1 MVHPHEIVL
10 ASGGSLRKI
19 THVPCGAF
27 AAERWGAPYGVM
39 HRADLQTLLLD
50 AVNAQPN
57 CHLHLGQRISSTGI
71 GELANRLGL
80 PRPDLVVG
88 ADGVWSEIRKLI
100 KGAPSPRF
108 SGQVAWRFKVPT
120 DVARPVLNPAS
131 VTAFLG
137 PRTHLVA
144 YPLEKGKT
152 VNMVAI
158 TRGNDPGQTWAQ
170 REQPDR
176 RQDLLA
182 AFSGWHRDLIA
193 ILRQAPEMTRW
204 PLYELPDGPWHDGA
218 NTILIGDAAHAMT
231 PFAAQGAA
239 MAIEDGYELAQACN
253 GVEGELAATLQAYQA
268 RRRARVSRTRSRGA
282 FNQFAYHARGPIRLG
297 RAGSGSGTAWCARAA
312 DCRRTRLGLV
322 LLDDLALVH
331 EDHAVGHLPRAKP
344 MARKTL
350 VGHAEHGHAL
360 LGEPT
365 MVSSTSLIISGSSAE
380 VGSSNS
386 MMRGFMHSERAMATR
401 CC

>member
-1 MVHPHEIVL
+1 LTVRNILIIGAGMGGLTTALSFARAGHEVHLVEQAPALSEVGAGLQVSPNASRILIGLGLGEALQRAMVHPHEIVL

-88 ADGVWSEIRKLI
+88 ADGVWSEIRTLI

-218 NTILIGDAAHAMT
+218 NTIVIGDAAHAMT

-297 RAGSGSGTAWCARAA
+297 R
-312 DCRRTRLGLV
+312 DLV
-322 LLDDLALVH
+322 LALRQPENLAAELDWLY
-331 EDHAVGHLPRAKP
+331 GYRA
-344 MARKTL
+344 TGL
-350 VGHAEHGHAL
+350 
-360 LGEPT
+360 
-365 MVSSTSLIISGSSAE
+365 
-380 VGSSNS
+380 
-386 MMRGFMHSERAMATR
+386 
-401 CC
+401 

>member
-1 MVHPHEIVL
+1 MTVRNILIIGAGMGGLTTALSFARADHEVHLVEQAPALSEVGAGLQVSPNASRILIGLGLGEALQQAMVHPHEIVL

-19 THVPCGAF
+19 THVPCGTF

-71 GELANRLGL
+71 GELANRLGM

-137 PRTHLVA
+137 PKTHLVA

-282 FNQFAYHARGPIRLG
+282 FNQFAYHASGPIRLG
-297 RAGSGSGTAWCARAA
+297 R
-312 DCRRTRLGLV
+312 DLV
-322 LLDDLALVH
+322 LALRQPENLAAELDWLY
-331 EDHAVGHLPRAKP
+331 GYRA
-344 MARKTL
+344 TGL
-350 VGHAEHGHAL
+350 
-360 LGEPT
+360 
-365 MVSSTSLIISGSSAE
+365 
-380 VGSSNS
+380 
-386 MMRGFMHSERAMATR
+386 
-401 CC
+401 